1 MAKQSLLQI
10 TLLQTVKLCI
20 PFFFSFLL
28 FTLNAFRCSK
38 CRLIGS
44 TPPLLFSLSILL
56 ATATVLYFF
65 LTTFITDPFSLSVWR
80 QDPSAVSL
88 PGSILPPLPP
98 PPSPVTKGLHRN
110 VGFVWIKGTVQ
121 KITGCF
127 IVGIA
132 GGLLVLSD
140 GFWKDISTLNRQ
152 FSYFHIQAPA
162 TFSYLLNLIL
172 SHSVCLFVCLPLN
185 YSQEKL
191 KLFI

>member
-65 LTTFITDPFSLSVWR
+65 LTTFITDPFSLSV
-80 QDPSAVSL
+80 
-88 PGSILPPLPP
+88 
-98 PPSPVTKGLHRN
+98 
-110 VGFVWIKGTVQ
+110 
-121 KITGCF
+121 
-127 IVGIA
+127 
-132 GGLLVLSD
+132 
-140 GFWKDISTLNRQ
+140 
-152 FSYFHIQAPA
+152 
-162 TFSYLLNLIL
+162 
-172 SHSVCLFVCLPLN
+172 
-185 YSQEKL
+185 
-191 KLFI
+191 